1 MFANPLLSPKVPV
14 LAALLVCLVNLSEA
28 GTITFGGSITQPQ
41 DQSEPASFNPSL
53 NNIAFG
59 APFTVTLTFVGAISG
74 PGTYSLTGVSFNVPS
89 APATE
94 SSFSSATLTIIDAAG
109 FDQFSLLACLSS
121 GMCGAGNQL
130 DSNFKIP
137 DTMFFGQ
144 NVSAIG
150 LDQPHPLDLLEDDS
164 LTDIQGSITTYSG
177 PAQTAPVPEPA
188 FGWGFGAVLL
198 MVATACKASPKQ

>member
-1 MFANPLLSPKVPV
+1 MFATRVLLLKTLA
-14 LAALLVCLVNLSEA
+14 LAALVIGLGNLADA

-59 APFTVTLTFVGAISG
+59 APFTVTLTFAGAISG

-94 SSFSSATLTIIDAAG
+94 SSFSSATLTIVDSGG

-121 GMCGAGNQL
+121 GVCGAGNQL

-144 NVSAIG
+144 NVSATG

-164 LTDIQGSITTYSG
+164 LTDIQG
-177 PAQTAPVPEPA
+177 
-188 FGWGFGAVLL
+188 
-198 MVATACKASPKQ
+198 